1 MPKVKKS
8 KRIAERREGPTKN
21 HQQSKEKRGQS
32 ANTDTSVTVEKS
44 LEVDHVVGNTKHCPE
59 SGTVQNFTEHN
70 DIPQMIVS
78 YNNVLGLNVSQEV
91 KNKIYN

>member
-1 MPKVKKS
+1 M
-8 KRIAERREGPTKN
+8 
-21 HQQSKEKRGQS
+21 
-32 ANTDTSVTVEKS
+32 
-44 LEVDHVVGNTKHCPE
+44 VGNTNPCPE
-59 SGTVQNFTEHN
+59 SSTVENFTEHN